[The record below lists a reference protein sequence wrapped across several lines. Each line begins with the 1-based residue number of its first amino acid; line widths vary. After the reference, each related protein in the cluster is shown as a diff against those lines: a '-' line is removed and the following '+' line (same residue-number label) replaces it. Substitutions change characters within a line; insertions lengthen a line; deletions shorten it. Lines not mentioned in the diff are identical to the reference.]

1 MSLGGPPGHAD
12 SPHGVLPAGNVA
24 GMEKRPIGWSLLV
37 ALTNGR
43 TRIPDAR
50 LAAAVRDKVV
60 LVTGSSYGIGAATA
74 KRLARAGATVVLVA
88 RTAAQLEVV
97 ADEIRTTGGRASAYP
112 ANLAEPAEV
121 DHLVTDVLR
130 DHGHVDVLVSNAGKS
145 IRRPIADSYQRFH
158 DIERTNAVNYLG
170 PAKLVLGLL
179 PSMVERRAGHIVNV
193 STAGVRTPPLARWS
207 AYLASKSAFDVWLR
221 CVAQEVRAQGVTTS
235 TVYMGL
241 VHTRM
246 SEPTPLLHRMPGLT
260 PEQAADQV
268 CAAVADRPHD
278 ITPPLVR
285 PADALGNLLR
295 VPTDRLLEQYFR
307 FSGRTKP

>member
-1 MSLGGPPGHAD
+1 M
-12 SPHGVLPAGNVA
+12 
-24 GMEKRPIGWSLLV
+24 LV

-43 TRIPDAR
+43 TGISDER

-60 LVTGSSYGIGAATA
+60 LVTGSSYGIGEATA
-74 KRLARAGATVVLVA
+74 RRLAAAGATVLLVA
-88 RTAAQLEVV
+88 RTADQLQLV
-97 ADEIRTTGGRASAYP
+97 ADDIRSRGGTAYVYP
-112 ANLAEPAEV
+112 ANLADPAAVEE
-121 DHLVTDVLR
+121 LVRTVLAEHER
-130 DHGHVDVLVSNAGKS
+130 VDVLVNNAGKS
-145 IRRPIADSYQRFH
+145 IRRSIADTYQRFH

-170 PAKLVLGLL
+170 PAKLVLELL
-179 PSMVERRAGHIVNV
+179 PSMRKRGSGHIVNV
-193 STAGVRTPPLARWS
+193 STAGVRTPPMARWS

-221 CVAQEVRAQGVTTS
+221 CVAQEVRGDGVTTS

-246 SEPTPLLHRMPGLT
+246 SEPTPLLNKMPGLT

-268 CAAVADRPHD
+268 CTAVAERPHN
-278 ITPPLVR
+278 ITPPFVR

-307 FSGRTKP
+307 RTGGGKKR